1 MPWYVGPT
9 VYVGVL
15 KLALLARDCHS
26 LKEKRAIIRSLKARI
41 EAKHG
46 VQVAEVGA
54 LDTWQRIEL
63 GLAVAA
69 SDRDH
74 VAERLDHVVGFVRTL
89 EVADLIEDR
98 RDVFAYGDDEAGW
111 RGTAAPAITADPTRT
126 GAGDKLGADAD
137 WIPPAWREEAES

>member
-1 MPWYVGPT
+1 MPWYVGST

-89 EVADLIEDR
+89 ELADLIDER
-98 RDVFAYGDDEAGW
+98 RDVFAYGDDEA
-111 RGTAAPAITADPTRT
+111 
-126 GAGDKLGADAD
+126 
-137 WIPPAWREEAES
+137 